1 MHASSFYLE
10 YFDIMPQNTLAF
22 WRAGRDV
29 RRVENENPKG
39 LARICSLPKSLVGRT
54 LFLGLLTGVFSGFS
68 FGAWKCACRAAETLW
83 NGSGLAFESRAGG
96 GVPRGAERRG
106 GVRFRPQFR
115 GALVRGFRRRVA
127 FDIYF
132 GARGSQLPHGR
143 PTVLRGLEIAV
154 SVAFLP
160 PIFQVAIEVFSGGF
174 SPYGLGAAAINAA
187 LFALFWTLAGRSF
200 SDNPPKGEGLWR
212 DELSRTEF
220 FGILR
225 KSARAEYPHLG
236 RNALAAAILFSFAA
250 MIAGV

>member
-22 WRAGRDV
+22 CRAGCDV

-83 NGSGLAFESRAGG
+83 NGSGLAFESRAAAASHA
-96 GVPRGAERRG
+96 VRSVAGAFVFVLNSAALSCAAFAAEWLLIYILARA
-106 GVRFRPQFR
+106 VRNSPMGAPQYC
-115 GALVRGFRRRVA
+115 AVWK
-127 FDIYF
+127 
-132 GARGSQLPHGR
+132 
-143 PTVLRGLEIAV
+143 IAV

-200 SDNPPKGEGLWR
+200 SDKPPKGEGLWR
-212 DELSRTEF
+212 DELSRAEF

-236 RNALAAAILFSFAA
+236 RNALAAAVLFSFAA
-250 MIAGV
+250 MIAGA

>member
-1 MHASSFYLE
+1 MGA
-10 YFDIMPQNTLAF
+10 PQYCA
-22 WRAGRDV
+22 V
-29 RRVENENPKG
+29 
-39 LARICSLPKSLVGRT
+39 
-54 LFLGLLTGVFSGFS
+54 
-68 FGAWKCACRAAETLW
+68 WK
-83 NGSGLAFESRAGG
+83 
-96 GVPRGAERRG
+96 
-106 GVRFRPQFR
+106 
-115 GALVRGFRRRVA
+115 
-127 FDIYF
+127 
-132 GARGSQLPHGR
+132 
-143 PTVLRGLEIAV
+143 IAV

-212 DELSRTEF
+212 DELSRAEF

-236 RNALAAAILFSFAA
+236 RNALAAAVLFSFAA